1 MRTYLIINPGSGNGR
16 SRRLAELYTS
26 LLRERDVRFSQG
38 ATGCLDDARHL
49 TRQAIEAGYD
59 RVVAV
64 GGDGTIN
71 RVISG
76 LFDSDQATSASAELG
91 VLYAGTSPDFCRFHG
106 IPTDPQ
112 AAVEQLIGGAVSTID
127 VCRMRHRTST
137 DREQYSYF
145 ASSANIGL
153 GADIA
158 RRANRLRPFWG
169 DTAGTLLATVATIV
183 RARRH
188 RVDLGLSP
196 VNGGPEAQAA
206 QVLNITVGKNP
217 HIASGLKLEVD
228 IAPADGRLYMFL
240 IGGISRL
247 SLIGALPSL
256 YSGEIANDPRFSL
269 HRVTRVRIDTAG
281 RPLTTECDGD
291 PAGWCPAE
299 ISILPQAV
307 KLVGARVN

>member
-1 MRTYLIINPGSGNGR
+1 MKTYLIINPGSGNGR
-16 SRRLAELYTS
+16 SRRLAELYMS
-26 LLRERDVRFSQG
+26 LLQERRVSFSQG
-38 ATGCLDDARHL
+38 RTGCLDDARHL
-49 TRQAIEAGYD
+49 TQQAIEAGHD
-59 RVVAV
+59 RIVAV

-76 LFDSDQATSASAELG
+76 LFGGDQASIASAELG

-112 AAVEQLIGGAVSTID
+112 AAVERLIAGVARPID

-137 DREQYSYF
+137 DREQCSYF

-169 DTAGTLLATVATIV
+169 DVTGTLLATLATIV
-183 RARRH
+183 TSKRH
-188 RVDLGLSP
+188 RVDLDLRP
-196 VNGGPEAQAA
+196 VNGGPEAGAA
-206 QVLNITVGKNP
+206 QVFNITVGKNP

-228 IAPADGRLYMFL
+228 ITPADGRLYMFV
-240 IGGISRL
+240 IGGIGKL
-247 SLIGALPSL
+247 SLMAALPGL
-256 YSGEIANDPRFSL
+256 YNGRIANDPRFSL
-269 HRVTRVRIDTAG
+269 RRVTHVRIDSAG

-299 ISILPQAV
+299 ISILPRAV
-307 KLVGARVN
+307 NLVGARVN